1 MKCRQNVDELHPQT
15 RNEKKEEDIEMN
27 WGLFH
32 NPYNNI
38 RVLKD
43 NSEHINILFKIIKHP
58 PRDIQTYTY
67 FLNMW
72 IDNSYTKRHS
82 LPELTLAVGDDI
94 SLPAYCTTPHQC
106 YYLVIESPSMRHNS
120 SIL

>member
-32 NPYNNI
+32 NPYNNV

-43 NSEHINILFKIIKHP
+43 NSEHINILLKLSNILLETYKH
-58 PRDIQTYTY
+58 IHT
-67 FLNMW
+67 FL
-72 IDNSYTKRHS
+72 TC
-82 LPELTLAVGDDI
+82 G
-94 SLPAYCTTPHQC
+94 
-106 YYLVIESPSMRHNS
+106 
-120 SIL
+120 